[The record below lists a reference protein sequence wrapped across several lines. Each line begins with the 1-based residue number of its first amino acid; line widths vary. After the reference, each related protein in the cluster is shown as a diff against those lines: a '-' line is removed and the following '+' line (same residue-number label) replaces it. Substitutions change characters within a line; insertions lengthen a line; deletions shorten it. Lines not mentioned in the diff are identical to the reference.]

1 MSLYDDK
8 SFEEIQA
15 IVQRFAQTHKE
26 RYGQELDPSLLKTK
40 LLELIQEKKERHF
53 RSVFE
58 SMSSNNV
65 EMAVKVFENMT
76 PRLQAGIVENW
87 MEGLNDAEA
96 VQDSGQM
103 GNNINDNDSQLQVKG
118 NKVKRKKAK
127 PHEQAEKG

>member
-1 MSLYDDK
+1 
-8 SFEEIQA
+8 
-15 IVQRFAQTHKE
+15 
-26 RYGQELDPSLLKTK
+26 
-40 LLELIQEKKERHF
+40 
-53 RSVFE
+53 
-58 SMSSNNV
+58 
-65 EMAVKVFENMT
+65 MAVKVFENMT